1 MFSDLE
7 TDYINPI
14 DFCNKMNK
22 VRGLVTSSSTL
33 KVNTAATL
41 VSLSYLRHSH
51 MRFWHCYSSYQAN
64 GQRFFS
70 MRLCWHI
77 MRTSVSVSLHIFWR
91 ETYFRIRILKQ
102 NHMYD
107 ATEIFRTMG
116 PQKNEIFIKLGFYL
130 LSFFYYLYR
139 YVFRSCAN
147 LLLYVSLTYAL
158 TAWFSRWSKK
168 IRNKRFRT
176 RSSEQTMLLE
186 IFSSSFTISFRSCL
200 CYISKRL
207 FFAMIEALVS

>member
-22 VRGLVTSSSTL
+22 VRGLVTSSSPFQI
-33 KVNTAATL
+33 NITAKP
-41 VSLSYLRHSH
+41 VSLFSQRLSH
-51 MRFWHCYSSYQAN
+51 TRSSHCYSSYQAN
-64 GQRFFS
+64 GPRSSS

-77 MRTSVSVSLHIFWR
+77 MRTSVSVPLHVSSR
-91 ETYFRIRILKQ
+91 RTNSPTRILKQ

-139 YVFRSCAN
+139 YVSRSCAN

-158 TAWFSRWSKK
+158 TA
-168 IRNKRFRT
+168 
-176 RSSEQTMLLE
+176 
-186 IFSSSFTISFRSCL
+186 
-200 CYISKRL
+200 
-207 FFAMIEALVS
+207 